1 MVVNSIDDAIAL
13 CENQVTLI
21 GVLTELNIDIKN
33 ISHTDNV
40 TVLYRGVVDCHN
52 AFIKI
57 YGRFTN
63 NDMIFER
70 AVQSLNNLTA
80 NIRTLSENGEITD
93 TTYSKTASMVYVEG
107 KFTSSHSINADYISS
122 TTKTQEE
129 SALYGDI
136 IGVPLEWTDDKQ
148 VKMLILT
155 HHYHN
160 ILTFDCFEPHKEL
173 KGKTIYMESMYNP
186 YDNGQYEPIVMATV
200 NVMKEQIDQS
210 VIDQALTEHDIFIA
224 SIGKN
229 DG

>member
-1 MVVNSIDDAIAL
+1 MNITKIEEAIGI

-21 GVLTELNIDIKN
+21 GVLTELNIDVRN
-33 ISHTDNV
+33 LQNE
-40 TVLYRGVVDCHN
+40 TVSVNYKGVVDCHN

-63 NDMIFER
+63 NDMIFKR
-70 AVQSLNNLTA
+70 AVNSLNSLTA
-80 NIRTLSENGEITD
+80 NIKTLSENGEITN

-107 KFTSSHSINADYISS
+107 KFTSSHSINSDYISS

-129 SALYGDI
+129 SALYGGI

-173 KGKTIYMESMYNP
+173 KGKTIYMESMYNS
-186 YDNGQYEPIVMATV
+186 YDNGQYEPIVMVTV
-200 NVMKEQIDQS
+200 KIMDDQIDQS

-224 SIGKN
+224 SIGN
-229 DG
+229 DNG